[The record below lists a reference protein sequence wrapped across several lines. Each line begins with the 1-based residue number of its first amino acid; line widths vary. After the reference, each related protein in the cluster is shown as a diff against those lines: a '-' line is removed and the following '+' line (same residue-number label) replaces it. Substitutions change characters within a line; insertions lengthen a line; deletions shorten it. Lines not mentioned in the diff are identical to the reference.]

1 MGRKTFELSIEKKA
15 PMVIELRKRGA
26 TYRQIAKWLN
36 ISVRDI
42 SKILK
47 EHEIKGYAERIEERL
62 SKLEEKI
69 NCLAKIV
76 RTGFASLGAIFNC
89 PFCGENSKFVYDRS
103 KKLYVCK
110 NCGKT
115 I

>member
-1 MGRKTFELSIEKKA
+1 MGKKTFELSTEKKA
-15 PMVIELRKRGA
+15 PMVIELRRKGA

-62 SKLEEKI
+62 AKLEEKI
-69 NCLAKIV
+69 DGLAKIV
-76 RTGFASLGAIFNC
+76 RTGFASSGVTFIC
-89 PFCGENSKFVYDRS
+89 PFCGNLSKFVYDKS
-103 KKLYVCK
+103 KKLCVCK

>member
-1 MGRKTFELSIEKKA
+1 MKEMFADYIIGYSDHTLARA
-15 PMVIELRKRGA
+15 
-26 TYRQIAKWLN
+26 
-36 ISVRDI
+36 
-42 SKILK
+42 K

-62 SKLEEKI
+62 SKLEERI
-69 NCLAKIV
+69 NCLVKIV
-76 RTGFASLGAIFNC
+76 RTGFASLGAIFDC

-103 KKLYVCK
+103 KKLGVCM